1 MRILHLAS
9 FLQGGAGR
17 VIADLAL
24 EQHRGGH
31 DVRVVTSETA
41 VPGYGNYEAYL
52 EELEDGGVP
61 VRQVDSLFHRQH
73 AANLAVV
80 RALDNSYG
88 AGRDPHVI
96 HCHAAVPAMIG
107 LLFAGAR
114 RASIATLQTMHGWG
128 QVKSGDQVATD
139 VTVLNLVDRV
149 VTASRHSVE
158 TLVSLGV
165 SPARISMVPYG
176 VRGEGSPLEDRDAE
190 LVVEMTRRRRQGA
203 LVVACVGTVGTR
215 KNQALLVEALA
226 LLPDAP
232 IFCVFIGDGDLDALR
247 AAAERAGATSRV
259 RVHGYSRAARRVAA
273 AADVMVLP
281 SRSEGQ
287 PVSVVEAFCDGTLVA
302 VSDIPELVELVGDD
316 MGFRFKAG
324 DVRSLAETL
333 TVIAALPNSTRR
345 AVRQRARAQYLS
357 RFTVDSMTSEYLA
370 LYEGVVA
377 ARRKDAQRHETSVA

>member
-1 MRILHLAS
+1 MRILHLTP
-9 FLQGGAGR
+9 FLQGGSGR
-17 VIADLAL
+17 VITDLAL

-31 DVRVVTSETA
+31 EVRVVASATG
-41 VPGYGNYEAYL
+41 VPGLGNYQAYID
-52 EELEDGGVP
+52 ELTDVGVP

-80 RALDNSYG
+80 RALDDSYG
-88 AGRDPHVI
+88 VGREPQVI
-96 HCHAAVPAMIG
+96 HSHAAVPAMVG

-128 QVKSGDQVATD
+128 QVRSGDQVATD

-149 VTASRHSVE
+149 AAASRHSVE

-165 SPARISMVPYG
+165 SPARIKMVPCG
-176 VRGEGSPLEDRDAE
+176 VRGEGAPLEDRDAE

-203 LVVACVGTVGTR
+203 LVAACVGTVGPR
-215 KNQALLVEALA
+215 KNQALLVEAIG

-232 IFCVFIGDGDLDALR
+232 IFCVFIGDGDLEGLR
-247 AAAERAGATSRV
+247 AATERAGATARV

-273 AADVMVLP
+273 AADVLVLP

-316 MGFRFKAG
+316 MGFRFRAG
-324 DVRSLAETL
+324 DAGALAETL
-333 TVIAALPNSTRR
+333 TAIVSLPNSTRR
-345 AVRQRARAQYLS
+345 TVRQRARAQYLS
-357 RFTVDSMTSEYLA
+357 RFTVDSMASEYLA
-370 LYEGVVA
+370 IYDAVVA
-377 ARRKDAQRHETSVA
+377 ERSRDRSGRHSSVA